1 MKCVEGRKSMWH
13 LYILECG
20 NKSLYTGIAKN
31 IDQRVKTHNSGQG
44 SAYTRSH
51 LPVKCVYKESHQ
63 NYSKALKRETQIKS
77 WSREK
82 KLALINRDFT
92 GLKRLSESHD

>member
-1 MKCVEGRKSMWH
+1 MKCVEGHKSMWY

-20 NKSLYTGIAKN
+20 DKSLYTGIAKN
-31 IDQRVKTHNSGQG
+31 VDQRLKAHNSGQG

-51 LPVKCVYKESHQ
+51 LPVRCVHKEKHQ
-63 NYSKALKRETQIKS
+63 TYSKALKREAQIKF

-92 GLKRLSESHD
+92 GLKRLSESRD